1 MKNKAIIVLLG
12 LLLAVGMLLFTGQL
26 NTNQIPKYRKS
37 SPDKKSAKKSEKPI
51 KKAWV
56 SSAIFSGG
64 EPGQTDVFN
73 IPKGPWRLSWE
84 VDGSTNSASLALTV
98 FTANGVHEPIL
109 ERNGIAGPSKG
120 SLIIPRGGDFYIQV
134 SSYEANWILTVDTR

>member
-12 LLLAVGMLLFTGQL
+12 LLLAFGMLLFTGQL
-26 NTNQIPKYRKS
+26 NKNQIPEYRKS

-56 SSAIFSGG
+56 SSAIFSGDA
-64 EPGQTDVFN
+64 PGQTDVFN
-73 IPKGPWRLSWE
+73 VPKEPWRLRWE
-84 VDGSTNSASLALTV
+84 VDGSPNSASLSLTV

-109 ERNGIAGPSKG
+109 ERNSIAGPGEG
-120 SLIIPRGGDFYIQV
+120 SIIIPRGGNFYILA